1 MLHISDDAEKYG
13 GLDNCGAFEFEN
25 YLQRLKKMVRSGKK
39 PLTQIVKRI
48 KESQTYL
55 VSMDAQRK
63 QNEIKVSSQQSDN
76 AYLIGQNRFCQLL
89 TETNNRDEDGN
100 AFNVVQSILK
110 KSSLFPYAISMAFSY
125 AVVEFTND
133 DPPSVAIVHQ
143 GWLDSKPDGMF
154 CYWPRTNVSLKA
166 RKAEI
171 ADKEKW
177 VKYSIRILHYT
188 DTYESAIQMCRDAQ
202 YTSNLSSDDNEEMG
216 RGQRTKQQNFEKQ
229 DSKSDADGKN
239 KDLRNEEEM
248 NVSKKKTE
256 KALTPNAPV
265 LNHQQ
270 DNQSTPIMP
279 LGNSENHQQ
288 DSQST
293 PIMPLGN
300 SENHQQDSQSTP
312 IMPLGNSERRK
323 ERRREIHILPDLPE
337 EGRLNL
343 PEKTQAVSFERIVL
357 STLKH
362 VVKNQENIQAE
373 LALISGA
380 AVDDEIEDLLP
391 SPVNSLEDF
400 IQWGIKLEEKQ
411 SRKKLASFLIAFG
424 GATCLETV
432 RNTLKKTVT
441 NNILALYSLRGKKG
455 KKVFQDHNLYR
466 VLIRACFKL
475 HKCKRQEIED
485 CMIEVLKHAPHMPGG
500 PKYKKP
506 ASRRREDIS
515 DSE

>member
-1 MLHISDDAEKYG
+1 
-13 GLDNCGAFEFEN
+13 
-25 YLQRLKKMVRSGKK
+25 
-39 PLTQIVKRI
+39 
-48 KESQTYL
+48 
-55 VSMDAQRK
+55 
-63 QNEIKVSSQQSDN
+63 
-76 AYLIGQNRFCQLL
+76 
-89 TETNNRDEDGN
+89 
-100 AFNVVQSILK
+100 
-110 KSSLFPYAISMAFSY
+110 MAFSY

-229 DSKSDADGKN
+229 DSKSDAD
-239 KDLRNEEEM
+239 DEEEM
-248 NVSKKKTE
+248 NVSKRKKLK
-256 KALTPNAPV
+256 KASTPNASV
-265 LNHQQ
+265 L
-270 DNQSTPIMP
+270 
-279 LGNSENHQQ
+279 
-288 DSQST
+288 
-293 PIMPLGN
+293 
-300 SENHQQDSQSTP
+300 NHQQDSQSTP

-323 ERRREIHILPDLPE
+323 ERRREIRILPDLPE

-343 PEKTQAVSFERIVL
+343 PENTSSFERIVL

-432 RNTLKKTVT
+432 RNILKKTVT
-441 NNILALYSLRGKKG
+441 NNILSLYSLRGKKG

>member
-1 MLHISDDAEKYG
+1 MNTYVNLRYMYMLT
-13 GLDNCGAFEFEN
+13 CCFEAAMIFLN
-25 YLQRLKKMVRSGKK
+25 FFYR
-39 PLTQIVKRI
+39 
-48 KESQTYL
+48 
-55 VSMDAQRK
+55 
-63 QNEIKVSSQQSDN
+63 
-76 AYLIGQNRFCQLL
+76 
-89 TETNNRDEDGN
+89 
-100 AFNVVQSILK
+100 
-110 KSSLFPYAISMAFSY
+110 SMAFSY
-125 AVVEFTND
+125 AIVEFIND

-188 DTYESAIQMCRDAQ
+188 DTYESAIQMCKDAQ

-216 RGQRTKQQNFEKQ
+216 RGKRTKQQNFEKQ
-229 DSKSDADGKN
+229 DSKSDAD
-239 KDLRNEEEM
+239 DEEEM
-248 NVSKKKTE
+248 NVSRKKLK
-256 KALTPNAPV
+256 KASTPTPNASV
-265 LNHQQ
+265 LNHEHYS
-270 DNQSTPIMP
+270 QSTPISTPIRP
-279 LGNSENHQQ
+279 LGNSENHELE
-288 DSQST
+288 SQSSPIST
-293 PIMPLGN
+293 PIRSLGN
-300 SENHQQDSQSTP
+300 SENHELEGQSTP
-312 IMPLGNSERRK
+312 ISTPIRPLGNSERRK
-323 ERRREIHILPDLPE
+323 ERRRELHLLPDLPE
-337 EGRLNL
+337 EGQLNL
-343 PEKTQAVSFERIVL
+343 PENTSSFERIVL

-380 AVDDEIEDLLP
+380 AEDDEIEDLLP

-411 SRKKLASFLIAFG
+411 CRKKLASFLIAFG

-432 RNTLKKTVT
+432 RNILKKTVT
-441 NNILALYSLRGKKG
+441 NNVLSLYSLRGKKG

-466 VLIRACFKL
+466 VLIRACLKL

-485 CMIEVLKHAPHMPGG
+485 CIIEVLKHAPHMPGG

-506 ASRRREDIS
+506 ASRRRDIS

>member
-1 MLHISDDAEKYG
+1 MRK
-13 GLDNCGAFEFEN
+13 
-25 YLQRLKKMVRSGKK
+25 
-39 PLTQIVKRI
+39 
-48 KESQTYL
+48 
-55 VSMDAQRK
+55 RK

-100 AFNVVQSILK
+100 ALMLCRVYSRNQAYFHT
-110 KSSLFPYAISMAFSY
+110 PYLWLFSY

-143 GWLDSKPDGMF
+143 GWLDSKPDNFRIDCSSTSRDRFTYMF
-154 CYWPRTNVSLKA
+154 QVNG
-166 RKAEI
+166 
-171 ADKEKW
+171 D
-177 VKYSIRILHYT
+177 
-188 DTYESAIQMCRDAQ
+188 
-202 YTSNLSSDDNEEMG
+202 
-216 RGQRTKQQNFEKQ
+216 
-229 DSKSDADGKN
+229 
-239 KDLRNEEEM
+239 
-248 NVSKKKTE
+248 
-256 KALTPNAPV
+256 
-265 LNHQQ
+265 HQQ
-270 DNQSTPIMP
+270 DKTK
-279 LGNSENHQQ
+279 
-288 DSQST
+288 ST

-343 PEKTQAVSFERIVL
+343 PENTSSFERIVL

-391 SPVNSLEDF
+391 SP
-400 IQWGIKLEEKQ
+400 
-411 SRKKLASFLIAFG
+411 ASFLIAFG

-485 CMIEVLKHAPHMPGG
+485 CMIEVLKHAPHMP
-500 PKYKKP
+500 
-506 ASRRREDIS
+506 EDLNTRNQLQEEERIYQTLS
-515 DSE
+515 DSLMIQII

>member
-1 MLHISDDAEKYG
+1 
-13 GLDNCGAFEFEN
+13 
-25 YLQRLKKMVRSGKK
+25 
-39 PLTQIVKRI
+39 
-48 KESQTYL
+48 
-55 VSMDAQRK
+55 
-63 QNEIKVSSQQSDN
+63 
-76 AYLIGQNRFCQLL
+76 
-89 TETNNRDEDGN
+89 
-100 AFNVVQSILK
+100 
-110 KSSLFPYAISMAFSY
+110 MAFSY

-229 DSKSDADGKN
+229 DSKSDAD
-239 KDLRNEEEM
+239 DEEEM
-248 NVSKKKTE
+248 NVSKRKKLK

-270 DNQSTPIMP
+270 DNQSTPIMPLGNSENHQQDSQSTPIMP

-343 PEKTQAVSFERIVL
+343 PENTSSFERIVL

-432 RNTLKKTVT
+432 T